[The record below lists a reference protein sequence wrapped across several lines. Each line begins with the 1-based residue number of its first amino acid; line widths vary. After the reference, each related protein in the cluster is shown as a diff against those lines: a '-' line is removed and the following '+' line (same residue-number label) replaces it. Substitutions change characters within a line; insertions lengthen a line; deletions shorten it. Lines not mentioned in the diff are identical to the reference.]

1 MAQRPLAE
9 GGASDEAEI
18 LSGRSHSWKQ
28 FCPVI
33 LQAASKYPVYGVEQL
48 PRNGNECL
56 QTGFVF
62 EPGGFR
68 KRLLRRDHNGMRPA
82 PNTNRSSQSGDFP
95 HGSCETP
102 SSLELPDMATSCK

>member
-1 MAQRPLAE
+1 MAQPPLAE

-68 KRLLRRDHNGMRPA
+68 KRLLRGDHNGMRPA
-82 PNTNRSSQSGDFP
+82 PTYKPLFAKWRFP
-95 HGSCETP
+95 ARLMRDAFLTGAS
-102 SSLELPDMATSCK
+102 